1 MLIWTNYVVAERG
14 SVTDAEC
21 DKYCHCRNCQTNIT
35 HKHTHTQTHMC
46 ITTYAF
52 AQLPTDKN
60 THTFTQVQMCA
71 CLRRAFTNHS
81 GAGDG
86 LPPPNRHTGFNNEV
100 QISLFADTFSA
111 FLPLSFVLLVKNAH
125 KPDREI
131 KRENIPSFFWFSVLK
146 MAKFFSLWNF
156 KNWAY
161 SH

>member
-35 HKHTHTQTHMC
+35 HKHTHT
-46 ITTYAF
+46 
-52 AQLPTDKN
+52 N
-60 THTFTQVQMCA
+60 THVHYDICICTITHRQK
-71 CLRRAFTNHS
+71 HS
-81 GAGDG
+81 HFHTSANVRV
-86 LPPPNRHTGFNNEV
+86 LETCIHEPQRCWQRPPRPSLNQHTGFNNEV

-131 KRENIPSFFWFSVLK
+131 KRENILSFF
-146 MAKFFSLWNF
+146 
-156 KNWAY
+156 
-161 SH
+161 

>member
-1 MLIWTNYVVAERG
+1 MQSVINTATAATVRQISHTN
-14 SVTDAEC
+14 T
-21 DKYCHCRNCQTNIT
+21 HT
-35 HKHTHTQTHMC
+35 HKHTCALRHMHLHNYPQTKTLTLSHKC
-46 ITTYAF
+46 KCARAWDVHSRTTAV
-52 AQLPTDKN
+52 LVT
-60 THTFTQVQMCA
+60 A
-71 CLRRAFTNHS
+71 C
-81 GAGDG
+81 
-86 LPPPNRHTGFNNEV
+86 PPPNRHTGFNNEV